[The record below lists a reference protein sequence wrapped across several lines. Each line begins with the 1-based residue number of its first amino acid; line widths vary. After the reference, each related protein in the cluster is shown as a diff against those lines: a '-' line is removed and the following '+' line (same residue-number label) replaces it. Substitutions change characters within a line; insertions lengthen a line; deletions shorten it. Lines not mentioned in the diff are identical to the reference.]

1 MKPNHKRTN
10 RESCFLG
17 LCFSLTAFLIIFSLR
32 PPSLAQTKPDWR
44 QRWEKVL
51 SEAKKES
58 KVVVWGPPGEL
69 IRRAMTEGFK
79 KAFPDISIEYSGAR
93 GGEQA
98 TRIKAERDGSV
109 YSVDVLL
116 SGTTTANTYMKPM
129 KALDPIEPALILPEV
144 TDLKNWRGNTLEFS
158 DETTRFN
165 LVFVNM
171 LKTPLVYNPQLAK
184 PEEIDELSKLLDP
197 KWKGRFV
204 LNDPLPSGSGNVTF
218 RWIWR
223 NMGPER
229 AKDYYRK
236 IRANAAVVD
245 RDQRRQIEWVAQGKY
260 AFLLA
265 PSDGTLGQLLE
276 RGLKVG
282 ILPEFKDYGTYV
294 TASFGSA
301 MFINKAPHPSAATVF
316 LNWVLTKEG
325 QTYWSKAMDHVS
337 KRVDVPTDH
346 LPPYVI
352 PPPDAKF
359 FTGVPMPGYRYWL
372 SHSEANVHRSPEEDK
387 ILKELF
393 GR

>member
-1 MKPNHKRTN
+1 MQLNHKKTN
-10 RESCFLG
+10 REDFFLG
-17 LCFSLTAFLIIFSLR
+17 LYFFLTGFLILSFSA
-32 PPSLAQTKPDWR
+32 PSLAQVKADWK
-44 QRWEKVL
+44 QGWEKAL
-51 SEAKKES
+51 SGAKKEG

-69 IRRAMTEGFK
+69 IRRGMVEGFK
-79 KAFPDISIEYSGAR
+79 KAFSDIAVEFSGAR

-98 TRIKAERDGSV
+98 TRIKAERDGGI
-109 YSVDVLL
+109 YSVDLLL
-116 SGTTTANTYMKPM
+116 SGTTTAISQMKPM
-129 KALDPIEPALILPEV
+129 NALDPIEPALILPEV
-144 TDLKNWRGNTLEFS
+144 TDVKNWRGNSLEFS
-158 DETTRFN
+158 DETTRLN

-184 PEEIDELSKLLDP
+184 AEDFDELPKLLDP
-197 KWKGRFV
+197 KWKGKFV
-204 LNDPLPSGSGNVTF
+204 LNDPLPSGSGHVTF

-223 NMGPER
+223 LLGPER

-236 IRANAAVVD
+236 IHASAGVVD

-276 RGLKVG
+276 RGLKLG
-282 ILPEFKDYGTYV
+282 ILPEFKDYATYI

-301 MFINKAPHPSAATVF
+301 MLINKAPHPNAATVF
-316 LNWVLTKEG
+316 LNWVLTKDG
-325 QTYWSKAMDHVS
+325 QTYWSKALDHVS
-337 KRVDVPTDH
+337 KRLDVPTDH
-346 LPPYVI
+346 LPSYVI

-359 FTGVPMPGYRYWL
+359 FSGEPKPGYRYWL
-372 SHSEANVHRSPEEDK
+372 SHSEANVKRTAEEEK

>member
-1 MKPNHKRTN
+1 MKFENGLKIYIV
-10 RESCFLG
+10 FLSSVILLMLG
-17 LCFSLTAFLIIFSLR
+17 VLSMAWTQGA
-32 PPSLAQTKPDWR
+32 LAQTQSGWKQKWD
-44 QRWEKVL
+44 KVL
-51 SEAKKES
+51 SEAKKEG

-69 IRRAMTEGFK
+69 IRRGMVEGFK
-79 KAFPDISIEYSGAR
+79 KAFPDIAIEFAGAR

-98 TRIKAERDGSV
+98 TRIKAERDGGI

-116 SGTTTANTYMKPM
+116 SGTSTAMSQMKPM

-144 TDLKNWRGNTLEFS
+144 TEVKNWRGNSLEFS
-158 DETTRFN
+158 DETTRLD

-171 LKTPLVYNPQLAK
+171 LKTPLVYNSQLAK
-184 PEEIDELSKLLDP
+184 PDEIDELPKLLDP
-197 KWKGRFV
+197 KWKGKFV
-204 LNDPLPSGSGNVTF
+204 LNDPLPTGSGHVTF

-223 NMGPER
+223 LMGPEK

-236 IRANAAVVD
+236 IHANAGVVD
-245 RDQRRQIEWVAQGKY
+245 RDQRRQIEWIAQGKY

-265 PSDGTLGQLLE
+265 PSDGTLAQLLE
-276 RGLKVG
+276 RGLKLG
-282 ILPEFKDYGTYV
+282 ILPEFKDHATYI

-301 MFINKAPHPSAATVF
+301 MLINKAPHPNAATVF

-325 QTYWSKAMDHVS
+325 QTYWSKALDHVS
-337 KRVDVPTDH
+337 KRVDVATDH
-346 LPPYVI
+346 IPPYVI

-359 FTGVPMPGYRYWL
+359 FSGEPKPGYRYWL
-372 SHSEANVHRSPEEDK
+372 SHSEENVTRTAEEEK